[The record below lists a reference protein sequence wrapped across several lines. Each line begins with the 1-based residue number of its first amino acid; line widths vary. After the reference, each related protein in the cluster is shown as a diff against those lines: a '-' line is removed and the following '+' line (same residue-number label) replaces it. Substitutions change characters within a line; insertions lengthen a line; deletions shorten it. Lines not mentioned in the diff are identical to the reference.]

1 MSKSQRSNRE
11 TKKHAV
17 LTPKEKK
24 AAKKAK
30 KHAGDVGPL
39 IVNNPWFMLY
49 TSPENTAGFLPW
61 TRRSQSLPSSSHRL
75 AESRRDKK

>member
-39 IVNNPWFMLY
+39 IVNNP
-49 TSPENTAGFLPW
+49 
-61 TRRSQSLPSSSHRL
+61 
-75 AESRRDKK
+75 